1 MLSRTKVAIA
11 MFGLMLLVAMQ
22 LIFLHYVGPRNCA
35 TTSSLPKTNALCDQR
50 QERAYPA
57 SAIGKN
63 DSAPD
68 FRTSLRQQ
76 TSAQRGK
83 PRERVTMGNNDTYF
97 TLECSSIAEVSDL
110 GVKWFQNKMAKD
122 YTDPSS
128 HCSGVQGLRRCHD
141 VYADTGD
148 GMQLRACQWR
158 FPYGPCEDMRP
169 EYALPDTAVG
179 YPFLQL
185 LCDTCF
191 LFSDIVQS
199 WLQYLRNTPTPEIF
213 PTCAN
218 PFSFLPASNF
228 VRLCFD
234 MNLIAETAG
243 AARLSHARFR

>member
-22 LIFLHYVGPRNCA
+22 LIFLHYFGHRNCA

-63 DSAPD
+63 DSAPE
-68 FRTSLRQQ
+68 FTTSLQQQ
-76 TSAQRGK
+76 TSAQHDK
-83 PRERVTMGNNDTYF
+83 PRERVTIERVTMGNNDTYF
-97 TLECSSIAEVSDL
+97 TLDCSSIAEVSDL

-169 EYALPDTAVG
+169 EYALPDFAVG

-191 LFSDIVQS
+191 CFQISCKAGCNICETHQ
-199 WLQYLRNTPTPEIF
+199 LQKISPRAPTHFIF
-213 PTCAN
+213 PFY
-218 PFSFLPASNF
+218 PH
-228 VRLCFD
+228 
-234 MNLIAETAG
+234 LI
-243 AARLSHARFR
+243 LSVLT